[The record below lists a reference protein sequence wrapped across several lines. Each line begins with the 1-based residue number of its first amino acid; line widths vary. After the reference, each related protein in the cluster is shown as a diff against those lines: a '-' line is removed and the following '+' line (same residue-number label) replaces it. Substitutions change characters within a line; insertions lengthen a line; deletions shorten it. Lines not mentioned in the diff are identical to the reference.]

1 MMSETLIANLRAD
14 NFGGDDFDETAFQA
28 KITRGNEKQ
37 VLAEEAH
44 VFLKIF
50 TQIKHSSHAQEEA
63 AYSSSG
69 QDGEEPLPAKVQ
81 TLGLAV
87 ALSGWITT

>member
-1 MMSETLIANLRAD
+1 MFFKKN
-14 NFGGDDFDETAFQA
+14 
-28 KITRGNEKQ
+28 
-37 VLAEEAH
+37 
-44 VFLKIF
+44 F